1 MMIRPFIALALVC
14 ITVQASGQANPV
26 ADSLKLKLEQATTD
40 ADRIY
45 FMAQLSLLVMSVDKG
60 KSDEYISK
68 MQSVAELSRDRSLMI
83 DVLITDARRHYNFS
97 GRQDYVNIALEKS
110 RKALELAKASHLEEK
125 EAWSYVYLA
134 LGERYNSD
142 FDKALN
148 YNNLALSLSS
158 TIDSDSLKVSVHNSI
173 GATYLRKK
181 DKLLSFRN
189 YLRALEIAEEADRYY
204 LMRSCYINLSNF
216 YLELEEYEKAK
227 DYSYKILGL
236 TVRFKR
242 KYDRMDA
249 YNHLGTVYAAAKQFD
264 LAKDFYDRA
273 INIADSLKF
282 PLLKLNTYGKLVE
295 MYLNNDMSKQAIEV
309 FRARPELTAFMKNAG
324 FSFYLDNAFG
334 VAYLELKQLDSAY
347 YYLKRA
353 EPEYAR
359 QAGRN
364 TQYWFYTNFADYYRI
379 RNDYKTSLTYLLK
392 AKATADDLQDLDIQ
406 RDIAQNL
413 DSIYQQLGD
422 YKSAYVF
429 NRRYHTFNDSLQKL
443 STEKDLMLLEVDN
456 ENRRKERRELEE
468 EEAKRT
474 RHSIQYMGITAA
486 IAGVFIVLVMF
497 GIFSVSAGTIRILG
511 FFAFIFLFEFII
523 LLADNQIHHWTHGEP
538 WKILAIKIALIS
550 ILLPLHHYLEEKVI
564 HYLTSRKMLDLN
576 KSVLAKLKKKD
587 QFIADESAESN
598 LQSSQESSS

>member
-1 MMIRPFIALALVC
+1 MNRPLLALALVVAS
-14 ITVQASGQANPV
+14 VQLFGQANPV
-26 ADSLKLKLEQATTD
+26 ADSFKIKLAQATTD
-40 ADRIY
+40 AEKVY
-45 FMAQLSLLVMSVDKG
+45 YMGQLSLLVMSVD
-60 KSDEYISK
+60 
-68 MQSVAELSRDRSLMI
+68 DRALMI
-83 DVLITDARRHYNFS
+83 EVLLTDARRHYNFS
-97 GRQDYVNIALEKS
+97 GRQDYVVLGLERSK
-110 RKALELAKASHLEEK
+110 KALELAKTSHLEEM
-125 EAWSYVYLA
+125 EAWAYVYLA
-134 LGERYNSD
+134 LGERHNSD

-148 YNNLALSLSS
+148 YNNLALSLTTS
-158 TIDSDSLKVSVHNSI
+158 IDSDSLKVSVHNSI

-189 YLRALEIAEEADRYY
+189 YLRALEVAEESDRYY

-216 YLELEEYEKAK
+216 YLELEEFEKAK
-227 DYSYKILGL
+227 DYSYKTLAL
-236 TVRFKR
+236 TLRFNKG
-242 KYDRMDA
+242 YDRMDA

-264 LAKDFYDRA
+264 MAKEFYDRA
-273 INIADSLKF
+273 INVADSLKF

-364 TQYWFYTNFADYYRI
+364 TQYWFYTNFADYYRL
-379 RNDYKTSLTYLLK
+379 RKDYKTSLQYLLK
-392 AKATADDLQDLDIQ
+392 AEVTADNLQDLDIQ

-413 DSIYQQLGD
+413 DSLYQMLGD
-422 YKSAYVF
+422 YKSAYRY
-429 NRRYHTFNDSLQKL
+429 NRRYHVFNDSLQTL
-443 STEKDLMLLEVDN
+443 NTEKDLMLLEVDN
-456 ENRRKERRELEE
+456 ENKRKERRAQAE

-474 RHSIQYMGITAA
+474 SHNIQYMGITAA

-497 GIFSVSAGTIRILG
+497 GIFSVSASTIRILG

-538 WKILAIKIALIS
+538 WKILAIKIGLIS
-550 ILLPLHHYLEEKVI
+550 ILLPLHHFLEERVI

-576 KSVLAKLKKKD
+576 KSMLSKLTKKQQTEQAGD
-587 QFIADESAESN
+587 TEAT